1 MRLSRAGEVAL
12 GLSGLAFLIV
22 LVLMFLHF
30 TDPYRLPSRD
40 WWRFK
45 KKFIS
50 GGGRVIDTGNGMISH
65 SEGQG
70 YGMLFA
76 VAYRDRKTFD
86 RIWLWTKKNMQTR
99 PEDKLLSW
107 SWQPEG
113 KDGGRVNDPNN
124 ASDGDLLVAWALY
137 QAFILWGD
145 QSYQKEALQILSDLA
160 RLDVTETPRGKVL
173 LPGTVGFDKEEG
185 ITLNP
190 SYYVFPALDE
200 LGEAI
205 PSGPWKELR
214 DNGLELLKEARFGHW
229 DLTPDWVLEGESIA
243 IAPNFPPVFGYNAVR
258 IPLYLGWY
266 EKRNASM
273 QPFAHFWRECR
284 QKNQFP
290 ATVDLKTNAFGPDPA
305 LPGMRAVARFT
316 LACTEKQSLT
326 VHVLPVLTG
335 DEPYYS
341 ASLNLLTKIAI
352 RDAFARK

>member
-1 MRLSRAGEVAL
+1 MKLSRAGEVAL

-22 LVLMFLHF
+22 LVLTFLHF

-50 GGGRVIDTGNGMISH
+50 GGGRVIDNGNGMISH

-70 YGMLFA
+70 YALLFA
-76 VAYRDRKTFD
+76 VAYGDRKTFD
-86 RIWLWTKKNMQTR
+86 RVWHWTKKNLQVR

-113 KDGGRVNDPNN
+113 KDGGKVNDPNN
-124 ASDGDLLVAWALY
+124 ASDGDLLVAWAL
-137 QAFILWGD
+137 QKASVLWKD
-145 QSYQKEALQILSDLA
+145 RSYQQEALQILSDLA
-160 RLDVTETPRGKVL
+160 RLDVKTTERGKVL
-173 LPGTVGFDKEEG
+173 LPGTDGFVKHEG
-185 ITLNP
+185 ITVNP
-190 SYYVFPALDE
+190 SYYVFPALND
-200 LGEAI
+200 LAQVF

-214 DNGLELLKEARFGHW
+214 DNGLALLKEARFGPW
-229 DLTPDWVLEGESIA
+229 ALTPDWVLEGEKITL
-243 IAPNFPPVFGYNAVR
+243 APNFPPVFGYNAVR

-266 EKRNASM
+266 QKRSPSM
-273 QPFAHFWRECR
+273 QPFARFWRECR
-284 QKNQFP
+284 IKKEFP
-290 ATVDLKTNAFGPDPA
+290 ATVDLQTNAFGPHPA

-326 VHVLPVLTG
+326 VDVLPVLTE

-341 ASLNLLTKIAI
+341 ACLNLLTKIAI